1 MAHWKLLLEARMVE
15 IASGDELKMERMKE
29 IRSWFAE
36 KEDMQAEGAK
46 AFRMLT
52 EEEDLR
58 LSPDGRAVGSLRML
72 LWAMEEA
79 ASDDPQ

>member
-46 AFRMLT
+46 AFRILT